1 MRALNYD
8 ICFNEWALGSDDY
21 KSEDFKHWF
30 DHIENILGDR
40 NILFKFWMDKNEE
53 KVDIFLN
60 DFITVFN
67 TLAER
72 MEADALPAHVA
83 EE

>member
-1 MRALNYD
+1 M
-8 ICFNEWALGSDDY
+8 
-21 KSEDFKHWF
+21 
-30 DHIENILGDR
+30 
-40 NILFKFWMDKNEE
+40 FKFWMDKNEE

-72 MEADALPAHVA
+72 MEADALPAYVA